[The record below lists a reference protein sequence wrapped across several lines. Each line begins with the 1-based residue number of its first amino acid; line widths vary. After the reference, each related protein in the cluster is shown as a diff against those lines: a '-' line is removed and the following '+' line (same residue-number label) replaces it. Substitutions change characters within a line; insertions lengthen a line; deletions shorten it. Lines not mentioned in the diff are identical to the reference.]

1 MMPKIKV
8 DPENIKKGEA
18 RCPDCSM
25 KKATEI
31 QTKRSLHNGSGL
43 ALSVQLCDSSVTEK
57 TKKKGGETLNV
68 KAAEAERTWRL

>member
-1 MMPKIKV
+1 
-8 DPENIKKGEA
+8 
-18 RCPDCSM
+18 M